1 MITLFSFNILKN
13 YFKGIL
19 YGIGSVIL
27 IGIEPIIANSR
38 PSEIDAYLFAMM
50 TVIYEAIIFFPL
62 FLIERN
68 RLKGNKRT
76 ESNKYE
82 ENQTLLNGWKR
93 HKKLLIYLG
102 VNFAIA
108 QILFYVSFQLAGA
121 INASLAQKTT
131 IIFGLFFGFLI
142 NHEKISVTQI
152 VFSIILLFGLVLAVT
167 QGSFNLLE
175 FNIGVLVMIATTC
188 LWMIAHSFT
197 KPILEKNELSSIQV
211 VFIRNLLNGIVLIS
225 TYFIFFPIENISLLF
240 SPINHIFFILM
251 GITYSFDLYCWYKA
265 LAYIDVSTASIII
278 APSPIITA
286 VFAMI
291 ILGET
296 FTIFHLIGT
305 IIITISIIVIINK
318 KAE

>member
-1 MITLFSFNILKN
+1 MKSYL
-13 YFKGIL
+13 KGIL

-27 IGIEPIIANSR
+27 IGIQPIIANSR
-38 PSEIDAYLFAMM
+38 PSEIDAFFFAMI

-62 FLIERN
+62 FLIEQKQ
-68 RLKGNKRT
+68 LKGNIRKET
-76 ESNKYE
+76 NENE
-82 ENQTLLNGWKR
+82 ENNIVLNGWKK
-93 HKKLLIYLG
+93 HKALLVYLR

-108 QILFYVSFQLAGA
+108 QILFFLSFELAGA

-131 IIFGLFFGFLI
+131 IIFGLLFGFLI
-142 NHEKISVTQI
+142 NHEKISITQI
-152 VFSIILLFGLVLAVT
+152 IFSVILLFGVVLAVT

-197 KPILEKNELSSIQV
+197 KPILEKNELSSIQI
-211 VFIRNLLNGIVLIS
+211 VFIRNCLNGIVLFS
-225 TYFIFFPIENISLLF
+225 TYFIFFPIKNMILLF
-240 SPINHIFFILM
+240 SPVNHLFFILM
-251 GITYSFDLYCWYKA
+251 GISYSFDLFCWYKA
-265 LAYIDVSTASIII
+265 LAYIDVSTASLII

-286 VFAMI
+286 LFAMI

-296 FTIFHLIGT
+296 FTIFHLIGM

-318 KAE
+318 KKE

>member
-1 MITLFSFNILKN
+1 MKS

-27 IGIEPIIANSR
+27 IGIQPIIANSR
-38 PSEIDAYLFAMM
+38 PSEIDAFFFAMM

-68 RLKGNKRT
+68 RLKRSKRT
-76 ESNKYE
+76 ESNKHE
-82 ENQTLLNGWKR
+82 ENQTLLNGWKK

-102 VNFAIA
+102 INFAIA

-197 KPILEKNELSSIQV
+197 KPILGNNELSSIQV

-225 TYFIFFPIENISLLF
+225 TYFIFFPIENITLLN
-240 SPINHIFFILM
+240 SPINHTFFILM
-251 GITYSFDLYCWYKA
+251 GITYSFDLFCWYKA

-286 VFAMI
+286 IFAMI

-305 IIITISIIVIINK
+305 IIIILSIIIIVRIK
-318 KAE
+318 KE